1 MRMKLILGFILLEML
16 CSAIGHS
23 AYNEEKFADD
33 IIGSLSIE
41 KKSSQLRKIKGG
53 GGRVVDLICFL

>member
-1 MRMKLILGFILLEML
+1 MKLILGFILLEML

-53 GGRVVDLICFL
+53 GGGG